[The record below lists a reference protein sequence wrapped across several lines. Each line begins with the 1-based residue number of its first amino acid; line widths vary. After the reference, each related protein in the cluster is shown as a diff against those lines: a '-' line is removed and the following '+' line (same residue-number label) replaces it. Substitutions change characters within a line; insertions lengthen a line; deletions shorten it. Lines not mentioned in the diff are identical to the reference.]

1 MHRLLTKVQYYL
13 YVFAKLK
20 DVYFFLNFAFLCTER
35 GNNMK
40 SLTPERDESSFW
52 KKKKTRFNWFNLD
65 HFK

>member
-40 SLTPERDESSFW
+40 SLTPATDLSTF
-52 KKKKTRFNWFNLD
+52 
-65 HFK
+65 